1 MNLTVS
7 QRLQIR
13 SVSASAIGCLRYSGS
28 VMRRLQQSAVYLVLW
43 ISLGTGMSLHAQQQ
57 QPVLGI
63 LEVNGIWQ
71 LNGQQGSLKAGQ
83 KLYAGDKVSTEE
95 YNYANSITVVHF
107 SDGSRTRIA
116 CEHSEKN
123 PCRGPYVVSAPD
135 SNADNQRTSLL
146 KAALN
151 LLLGNPPAVLSHD
164 SVTMSRGKY
173 VVAVREDLVNFAD
186 GNGISL
192 NGRIPTLPSG
202 IYTIE
207 TSNADQ
213 NQAKGKT
220 QISVDAGGG
229 WQSSVPVPAPGLY
242 AINVTDANG
251 DLRANLLLLFVK
263 APQYPSARQSFDGVK
278 SQADAWQG
286 VNAQS
291 DEDTL
296 LRAIL
301 VAMSQSI

>member
-1 MNLTVS
+1 MRTW
-7 QRLQIR
+7 RL
-13 SVSASAIGCLRYSGS
+13 SAG
-28 VMRRLQQSAVYLVLW
+28 YLVLW
-43 ISLGTGMSLHAQQQ
+43 VTIATGMALHAQQQ
-57 QPVLGI
+57 QPAAGV
-63 LEVNGIWQ
+63 LEVNGNWQ
-71 LNGQQGSLKAGQ
+71 LNGQQGSIKYGQ
-83 KLYAGDKVSTEE
+83 KLYVGDRVSTEE

-116 CEHSEKN
+116 CEHSSKN
-123 PCRGPYVVSAPD
+123 PCGSPYVVSAPD
-135 SNADNQRTSLL
+135 SNADSQRTSLL

-173 VVAVREDLVNFAD
+173 VVAVREDLVDFAD
-186 GNGISL
+186 GNGASL
-192 NGRIPTLPSG
+192 NGRIPTLPAG

-207 TSNADQ
+207 TSNVDQ
-213 NQAKGKT
+213 TQPTGKT
-220 QISVDAGGG
+220 QISINAAGA
-229 WQSSVPVPAPGLY
+229 WQSLVPVPAPGLY
-242 AINVTDANG
+242 AINISDANG

-263 APQYPSARQSFDGVK
+263 TPQYASAKQAFDGVK
-278 SQADAWQG
+278 SQSDAWQG

-301 VAMSQSI
+301 VAMSQST